1 MNEDSDS
8 NDETPAPVARP
19 PKSEQEPASSELV
32 EIAPNIVRMQLPI
45 DMPGL
50 GHVNCYILEDDRGLA
65 LVDPGLP
72 DETSFRTLSDRLA
85 SFGASVQNVHTVI
98 VTHSHPDHFGGY
110 RHIANATDDVAL
122 ITHESFRDRMKMDE
136 MRENLDFDSLEPS
149 TMTIEE
155 LREAFKRSTPW
166 GKQFSP
172 PDMALERFQ
181 RHGRE
186 SFASFRLPEPTQRV
200 SDGTVI
206 ELAGREWV
214 SVHTPGHTADHLCL
228 YDPGEKVML
237 SGDHVLPSI
246 TPHIGGITPQQD
258 PLAEFFN
265 SLDRMH
271 EFNDVELVL
280 PAHGKLFSDLP
291 GRADDI
297 KEHHVERLDAIREIA
312 DEIGEADVN
321 SYMQR
326 LFRERSW
333 GEMAESETYAHL
345 EHLRIMGDAVAG
357 ESAGLR
363 TYAPA

>member
-1 MNEDSDS
+1 VSDHPNVS
-8 NDETPAPVARP
+8 ADAPPTERP
-19 PKSEQEPASSELV
+19 PKSEQEPASSELE

-72 DETSFRTLSDRLA
+72 DETSFRTLVERLEG
-85 SFGASVQNVHTVI
+85 FGASLHNVHTVI

-110 RHIANATDDVAL
+110 RHIANATDDVEL
-122 ITHESFRDRMKMDE
+122 ITHETFRDQMQADE

-149 TMTIEE
+149 KMTIEE
-155 LREAFKRSTPW
+155 LRESFKRTTPW

-181 RHGRE
+181 RHGRK
-186 SFASFRLPEPTQRV
+186 SFASFRLPEPTRRV
-200 SDGTVI
+200 SDGTVV

-214 SVHTPGHTADHLCL
+214 SVHTPGHTEDHLCL
-228 YDPGEKVML
+228 YDPVEKVML

-258 PLAEFFN
+258 PLAEFFE

-271 EFNDVELVL
+271 EFSDVELVL
-280 PAHGKLFSDLP
+280 PAHGKLFGDLA
-291 GRADDI
+291 GRADEI
-297 KEHHVERLDAIREIA
+297 KEHHVERLDTIRQIA

-321 SYMQR
+321 AYMQR

-357 ESAGLR
+357 ELSGLR